1 MVPALEYGRLG
12 AARLFPGRT
21 KLTHR
26 RRIHPLP
33 RTLAAPLVVLALT
46 IAAAPAA
53 GAATVGSQRA
63 QAAAVMHRL
72 DQLQTRRDVAAAQEA
87 TARAQLATARA
98 AEATTAAELTAS
110 RRSLVAAQS
119 MLAQE
124 LVATYKNGG
133 GDPVAYVL
141 AAGSFS
147 DLLSRVDVLRRADSA
162 GSDLIT
168 QINATQHTIQNQ
180 EQAQQAAVQQAAT
193 AAQEAATAGTQLDTA
208 IARAR
213 AVLASVNA
221 NIQTL
226 LAGERKRRTQL
237 ADTHGDGGSG
247 GSTGSGGSGGSGGG
261 SPPPS
266 NVFYGES
273 TWYGPGFAGHRTA
286 NGEIFNPNA
295 LTCASPW
302 LPFNTQLRVTNLST
316 GLSVQVR
323 VNDRGPFGRG
333 VLDLSA
339 HAAQIVHLSGW
350 QRVRIQILP

>member
-1 MVPALEYGRLG
+1 
-12 AARLFPGRT
+12 
-21 KLTHR
+21 
-26 RRIHPLP
+26 LP
-33 RTLAAPLVVLALT
+33 RTLAAPLVVLALI

-53 GAATVGSQRA
+53 GASTVGSQRV

-72 DQLQTRRDVAAAQEA
+72 DQLQTRRDVAAAHEA
-87 TARAQLATARA
+87 TARAQLASARA
-98 AEATTAAELTAS
+98 AEATTAAELAAS
-110 RRSLVAAQS
+110 RRSLGAAQS

-168 QINATQHTIQNQ
+168 QISATQHTIQAQ
-180 EQAQQAAVQQAAT
+180 EHAQLAAVQQAAT
-193 AAQEAATAGTQLDTA
+193 AAQDAATARTQLDTA
-208 IARAR
+208 ISRAQ
-213 AVLASVNA
+213 AVLAHVNA

-226 LAGERKRRTQL
+226 LAGERKRRAQL
-237 ADTHGDGGSG
+237 ADTHGDGS
-247 GSTGSGGSGGSGGG
+247 STGATGSGGSGGG

-266 NVFYGES
+266 NVFYGDS

-286 NGEIFNPNA
+286 DGEIFNPNA

-302 LPFNTQLRVTNLST
+302 LPFNTQLRVTNLAT

-350 QRVRIQILP
+350 QRVRIQILS

>member
-1 MVPALEYGRLG
+1 
-12 AARLFPGRT
+12 
-21 KLTHR
+21 
-26 RRIHPLP
+26 LP
-33 RTLAAPLVVLALT
+33 RTLAAPLVVLALI

-53 GAATVGSQRA
+53 GASTVGSQRV

-72 DQLQTRRDVAAAQEA
+72 DQLQTRRDVAAAHEA
-87 TARAQLATARA
+87 TARAQLASARA
-98 AEATTAAELTAS
+98 AEATTAAELAAS
-110 RRSLVAAQS
+110 RRSLEAAQS

-168 QINATQHTIQNQ
+168 QISATQHTIQAQ
-180 EQAQQAAVQQAAT
+180 EQAQLAAVQQAAT
-193 AAQEAATAGTQLDTA
+193 AAQDAATARTQLDTA
-208 IARAR
+208 ISRAR
-213 AVLASVNA
+213 AVLVHVNA

-226 LAGERKRRTQL
+226 LAGERKRRAQL
-237 ADTHGDGGSG
+237 ADTHGDGS
-247 GSTGSGGSGGSGGG
+247 STGATGSGGSGGG

-266 NVFYGES
+266 NVFYGDS

-286 NGEIFNPNA
+286 DGEIFNPNA

-302 LPFNTQLRVTNLST
+302 LPFNTQLRVTNLAT

-350 QRVRIQILP
+350 QRVRIQILS

>member
-1 MVPALEYGRLG
+1 M
-12 AARLFPGRT
+12 
-21 KLTHR
+21 
-26 RRIHPLP
+26 P
-33 RTLAAPLVVLALT
+33 RTLAAPLVVLALI

-53 GAATVGSQRA
+53 GASTVGSQRV

-72 DQLQTRRDVAAAQEA
+72 DQLQTRRDVAAAHEA
-87 TARAQLATARA
+87 TARAQLASARA
-98 AEATTAAELTAS
+98 TEATTAAELAAS
-110 RRSLVAAQS
+110 RRSLGAAQS

-168 QINATQHTIQNQ
+168 QISATQHTIQAQ
-180 EQAQQAAVQQAAT
+180 EQAQLAAVQQAAT
-193 AAQEAATAGTQLDTA
+193 AAQDAATARTQLDTA
-208 IARAR
+208 ISRAQ
-213 AVLASVNA
+213 AVLAHVNA

-226 LAGERKRRTQL
+226 LAGERKRRAQL
-237 ADTHGDGGSG
+237 ADTHGDGS
-247 GSTGSGGSGGSGGG
+247 STGATGSGGSGGG

-266 NVFYGES
+266 NVFYGDS

-286 NGEIFNPNA
+286 DGEIFNPNA

-302 LPFNTQLRVTNLST
+302 LPFNTQLRVTNLAT

-350 QRVRIQILP
+350 QRVRIQILS

>member
-1 MVPALEYGRLG
+1 
-12 AARLFPGRT
+12 
-21 KLTHR
+21 
-26 RRIHPLP
+26 
-33 RTLAAPLVVLALT
+33 
-46 IAAAPAA
+46 
-53 GAATVGSQRA
+53 
-63 QAAAVMHRL
+63 
-72 DQLQTRRDVAAAQEA
+72 
-87 TARAQLATARA
+87 
-98 AEATTAAELTAS
+98 
-110 RRSLVAAQS
+110 

-168 QINATQHTIQNQ
+168 QINATQRTIQAQ
-180 EQAQQAAVQQAAT
+180 EQAQRAAVQQAST
-193 AAQEAATAGTQLDTA
+193 AAQEAATARTQLDTA
-208 IARAR
+208 IAGAE
-213 AVLASVNA
+213 AVLAHVNA
-221 NIQTL
+221 SIQTL

-237 ADTHGDGGSG
+237 ADTHGDGSG
-247 GSTGSGGSGGSGGG
+247 TGGATGSGGTGGGSGGG
-261 SPPPS
+261 SQPPA

-286 NGEIFNPNA
+286 DGEIFNPNA

-302 LPFNTQLRVTNLST
+302 LPFNTQLRVTNLAT

>member
-1 MVPALEYGRLG
+1 
-12 AARLFPGRT
+12 
-21 KLTHR
+21 
-26 RRIHPLP
+26 LP
-33 RTLAAPLVVLALT
+33 RTLAAPLVVLALI

-53 GAATVGSQRA
+53 GASTVGSQRA
-63 QAAAVMHRL
+63 QAAAVMQRL
-72 DQLQTRRDVAAAQEA
+72 DQLQTRRDVAAAHEA
-87 TARAQLATARA
+87 TARAQLASARA
-98 AEATTAAELTAS
+98 AEATTAAELAAS
-110 RRSLVAAQS
+110 RRSLDAAQS

-168 QINATQHTIQNQ
+168 QISATQHTIQAQ
-180 EQAQQAAVQQAAT
+180 EQAQLVAVQQAAT
-193 AAQEAATAGTQLDTA
+193 AAQDAATARTQLDTA
-208 IARAR
+208 ITRAR
-213 AVLASVNA
+213 AVLAHVNA

-226 LAGERKRRTQL
+226 LAGERKRRAQL
-237 ADTHGDGGSG
+237 ADTHGDGS
-247 GSTGSGGSGGSGGG
+247 STSATGSGGSGG

-266 NVFYGES
+266 NVFYGDS

-286 NGEIFNPNA
+286 DGEIFNPNA

-302 LPFNTQLRVTNLST
+302 LPFNTQLRVTNLAT

-350 QRVRIQILP
+350 QRVRIQLLS

>member
-1 MVPALEYGRLG
+1 
-12 AARLFPGRT
+12 
-21 KLTHR
+21 
-26 RRIHPLP
+26 LP
-33 RTLAAPLVVLALT
+33 RTLAAPLVVLALI

-53 GAATVGSQRA
+53 GASTVGSQRV

-72 DQLQTRRDVAAAQEA
+72 DQLQTRRDVAAAHEA
-87 TARAQLATARA
+87 TARAQLASARA
-98 AEATTAAELTAS
+98 TEATTAAELAAS
-110 RRSLVAAQS
+110 RRSLGAAQS

-168 QINATQHTIQNQ
+168 QISATQHTIQAQ
-180 EQAQQAAVQQAAT
+180 EHAQLAAVQQAAT
-193 AAQEAATAGTQLDTA
+193 AAQDAATARTQLDTA
-208 IARAR
+208 ISRAQ
-213 AVLASVNA
+213 AVLAHVNA

-226 LAGERKRRTQL
+226 LAGERKRRAQL
-237 ADTHGDGGSG
+237 ADTHGDGS
-247 GSTGSGGSGGSGGG
+247 STGATGSGGSGGG

-266 NVFYGES
+266 NVFYGDS

-286 NGEIFNPNA
+286 DGEIFNPNA

-302 LPFNTQLRVTNLST
+302 LPFNTQLRVTNLAT

-350 QRVRIQILP
+350 QRVRIQILS

>member
-1 MVPALEYGRLG
+1 
-12 AARLFPGRT
+12 
-21 KLTHR
+21 
-26 RRIHPLP
+26 
-33 RTLAAPLVVLALT
+33 
-46 IAAAPAA
+46 
-53 GAATVGSQRA
+53 
-63 QAAAVMHRL
+63 
-72 DQLQTRRDVAAAQEA
+72 
-87 TARAQLATARA
+87 
-98 AEATTAAELTAS
+98 
-110 RRSLVAAQS
+110 
-119 MLAQE
+119 
-124 LVATYKNGG
+124 
-133 GDPVAYVL
+133 VL

-168 QINATQHTIQNQ
+168 QISTTQHAIQVQ

-193 AAQEAATAGTQLDTA
+193 AAQAAATARTQLDSA
-208 IARAR
+208 IARGR
-213 AVLASVNA
+213 AVLAHVNA
-221 NIQTL
+221 NIQAL

-237 ADTHGDGGSG
+237 ADTHGDGGGTGGSTSSG
-247 GSTGSGGSGGSGGG
+247 GSGGGSGGSGGSGGG

-286 NGEIFNPNA
+286 DGEIFNPNA

-302 LPFNTQLRVTNLST
+302 LPFNTQLMVTNLAT

-350 QRVRIQILP
+350 QRVRIQIL

>member
-1 MVPALEYGRLG
+1 M
-12 AARLFPGRT
+12 
-21 KLTHR
+21 
-26 RRIHPLP
+26 
-33 RTLAAPLVVLALT
+33 LALI

-53 GAATVGSQRA
+53 GASTVASQRA

-72 DQLQTRRDVAAAQEA
+72 DQLQTRRDVAAAHEA
-87 TARAQLATARA
+87 TARAQLTAARA
-98 AEATTAAELTAS
+98 AEATTAVELAAS
-110 RRSLVAAQS
+110 RRSLDSAQS

-168 QINATQHTIQNQ
+168 QINATQRTIQAQ
-180 EQAQQAAVQQAAT
+180 EQAQRAAVQQAGT
-193 AAQEAATAGTQLDTA
+193 AAQEAATARTQLDTA
-208 IARAR
+208 IAGAE
-213 AVLASVNA
+213 AVLAHVNA
-221 NIQTL
+221 SIQTL

-237 ADTHGDGGSG
+237 ADTHGDGSG
-247 GSTGSGGSGGSGGG
+247 TGGATGSGGTGGGSGGG
-261 SPPPS
+261 SQPPA

-286 NGEIFNPNA
+286 DGEIFNPNA

-302 LPFNTQLRVTNLST
+302 LPFNTQLRVTNLAT

>member
-1 MVPALEYGRLG
+1 M
-12 AARLFPGRT
+12 
-21 KLTHR
+21 
-26 RRIHPLP
+26 P
-33 RTLAAPLVVLALT
+33 RTLAAPLVVLALI

-53 GAATVGSQRA
+53 GASTVGSQRA

-72 DQLQTRRDVAAAQEA
+72 DQLQTRRDVAAAHEA
-87 TARAQLATARA
+87 TARAQLASARA
-98 AEATTAAELTAS
+98 TEATTAAELAAS
-110 RRSLVAAQS
+110 RRSLGAAQS

-168 QINATQHTIQNQ
+168 QISATQHTIQAQ
-180 EQAQQAAVQQAAT
+180 EQAQLAAVQQAAT
-193 AAQEAATAGTQLDTA
+193 AAQDAATARTQLDTA
-208 IARAR
+208 ISRAR
-213 AVLASVNA
+213 AVLVHVNA

-226 LAGERKRRTQL
+226 LAGERKRRAQL
-237 ADTHGDGGSG
+237 ADTHGDGS
-247 GSTGSGGSGGSGGG
+247 STGATGSGGSGGG

-266 NVFYGES
+266 NVFYGDS

-286 NGEIFNPNA
+286 DGEIFNPNA

-302 LPFNTQLRVTNLST
+302 LPFNTQLRVTNLAT

-350 QRVRIQILP
+350 QRVRIQILS